1 MKKCLVVLTGIMLLA
16 LFVLTASASYLT
28 GYSQCGSVGSTPP
41 GNAAF
46 GPTPLTCTV
55 SLSTIVPTGDYLSGV
70 YLQLW
75 NDAQMPATLNSA
87 IEFMWTGLNVNGTS
101 VSGTEDT
108 AKYSLDL
115 GNFGTCNVLTGGAGL
130 SSTCGPVQ
138 LFYAENVAQNL
149 SFTVSINAQGQI
161 LAGHDGVDSGA
172 GNDSARLLIQYQYD
186 STIPEPATLSLMG
199 GALLGLGLFG
209 KKLFRR

>member
-1 MKKCLVVLTGIMLLA
+1 
-16 LFVLTASASYLT
+16 
-28 GYSQCGSVGSTPP
+28 
-41 GNAAF
+41 
-46 GPTPLTCTV
+46 
-55 SLSTIVPTGDYLSGV
+55 
-70 YLQLW
+70 
-75 NDAQMPATLNSA
+75 
-87 IEFMWTGLNVNGTS
+87 
-101 VSGTEDT
+101 
-108 AKYSLDL
+108 
-115 GNFGTCNVLTGGAGL
+115 
-130 SSTCGPVQ
+130 